1 MLELKDLAAALRA
14 DEAANEA
21 AQTRAELLKCKL
33 ELERL
38 KVKEKRQKLA
48 AQELAQAE
56 NPRPRMTRR
65 QAVTGW
71 GITTLICG
79 SMTILYLIFLISL
92 LKLF

>member
-21 AQTRAELLKCKL
+21 AKTRAELLKCRL

-56 NPRPRMTRR
+56 KPRPKMTRR

-71 GITTLICG
+71 GITSLICG
-79 SMTILYLIFLISL
+79 SITVLYLIFLISL

>member
-21 AQTRAELLKCKL
+21 AKTRAELLKCKL

-48 AQELAQAE
+48 AKELEQAE

-71 GITTLICG
+71 GITSLICG
-79 SMTILYLIFLISL
+79 GMTVLYLIFLISL